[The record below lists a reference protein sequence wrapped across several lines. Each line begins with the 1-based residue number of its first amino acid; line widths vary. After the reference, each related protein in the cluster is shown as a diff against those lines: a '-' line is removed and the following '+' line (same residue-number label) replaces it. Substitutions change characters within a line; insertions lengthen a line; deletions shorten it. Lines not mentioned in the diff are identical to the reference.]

1 MPVLG
6 NKSISNGSNKEQ
18 VRRNIFKSAFMF
30 LIISL
35 QAKGCFFVLFLRN
48 SFILI
53 PIVRVSAKYP
63 VMRKQTSLC
72 FRWHIE
78 TAYYEQK
85 KFLSFG
91 KYMLR
96 SRDGTEYLLNLI
108 TLAYSMMSLLP
119 FLDSSFSFLSDV
131 SPQQVRFLLS
141 CRIHQDLF
149 FDAFVRQIKH
159 IKDTF
164 SHYPASVPCFV
175 ST

>member
-108 TLAYSMMSLLP
+108 TLAYSILHSISNSSKNRHLRFENEKKVAKQVSLCNEY
-119 FLDSSFSFLSDV
+119 V
-131 SPQQVRFLLS
+131 Q
-141 CRIHQDLF
+141 CR
-149 FDAFVRQIKH
+149 
-159 IKDTF
+159 
-164 SHYPASVPCFV
+164 
-175 ST
+175 